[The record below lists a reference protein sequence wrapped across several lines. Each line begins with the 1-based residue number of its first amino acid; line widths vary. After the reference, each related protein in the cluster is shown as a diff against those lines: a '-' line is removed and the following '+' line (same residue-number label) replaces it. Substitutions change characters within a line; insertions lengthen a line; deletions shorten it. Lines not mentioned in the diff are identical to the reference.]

1 MDTGTTIIDAVY
13 SGGVFRPLGTVA
25 LPENSR
31 VSLTISSAT
40 TSVAEWLAATA
51 ALRDEMLK
59 KNGYY
64 LDTADII
71 AEDRRRDG

>member
-1 MDTGTTIIDAVY
+1 MNSGPTTIDAVY
-13 SGGVFRPLGTVA
+13 SGGVFRPLGSVT
-25 LPENSR
+25 LPENAH
-31 VSLTISSAT
+31 VSLTINSVP
-40 TSVAEWLAATA
+40 TSVAEWQVAAA
-51 ALRDEMLK
+51 ALREEMLK